1 MDFPSHRLL
10 STLQSWHFDAE
21 PSRGSPFH
29 SLNADARRRAFPRAA
44 GAGLVVAL
52 WAQDALVG
60 DYHRRG
66 PALLVPVGVY
76 CLVRRFDYA
85 SSLARCLGEAGVT

>member
-29 SLNADARRRAFPRAA
+29 SLNPDAPRRRLRAVLRVA
-44 GAGLVVAL
+44 G
-52 WAQDALVG
+52 
-60 DYHRRG
+60 
-66 PALLVPVGVY
+66 
-76 CLVRRFDYA
+76 
-85 SSLARCLGEAGVT
+85 